1 MRATAA
7 AVGPPP
13 PPWGPGPP
21 AEGPGGAWP
30 GGGGVSNV
38 IKDKSLKYKEKTE
51 MREISKNEGL
61 TCDLP
66 CIFTFL
72 PKT

>member
-1 MRATAA
+1 MLQTP
-7 AVGPPP
+7 PPP
-13 PPWGPGPP
+13 PPWGPG
-21 AEGPGGAWP
+21 
-30 GGGGVSNV
+30 GGGGNV
-38 IKDKSLKYKEKTE
+38 IKEKLLKYKEKTK
-51 MREISKNEGL
+51 MREILKNQGL